1 MATESESGDDNL
13 MNNLRS
19 AVFKES
25 ESLDNGRYQKITG
38 YDFNR
43 GVDINEILK
52 SMSTTGFQASNL
64 GEAIQIVNQ
73 MVRPKSQTQIQSQ
86 NI

>member
-1 MATESESGDDNL
+1 MAKESDSGNDNL

-43 GVDINEILK
+43 GVDINDILK

-73 MVRPKSQTQIQSQ
+73 MVCPKS
-86 NI
+86 